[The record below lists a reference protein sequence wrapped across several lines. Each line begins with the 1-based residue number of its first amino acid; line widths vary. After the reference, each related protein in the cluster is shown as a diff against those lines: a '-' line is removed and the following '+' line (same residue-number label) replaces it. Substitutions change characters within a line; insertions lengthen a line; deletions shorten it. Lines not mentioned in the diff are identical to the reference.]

1 MASLVY
7 NSFVEDL
14 NEGNV
19 VPAVDTFRL
28 MLVTSAYTPNKDT
41 HTRRS
46 DVTNEVVGPGYAA
59 GGEIVTITVVPD
71 LVNDLTTLTLSN
83 PSWAASTI
91 TARAGVIYKAR
102 GGLASADE
110 LVGYGDFGADVS
122 SSGTTFTATFNSG
135 IVFSNTG

>member
-19 VPAVDTFRL
+19 VPAVDTFRA
-28 MLVTSAYTPNKDT
+28 MLVTSSYVPNKDT

-46 DVTNEVVGPGYAA
+46 DITNEVVGAGYAS
-59 GGEIVTITVVPD
+59 GGAVVTVTVVPD
-71 LVNDLTTLTLSN
+71 LVNDLTTLTFTN
-83 PSWAASTI
+83 PDWPASTI
-91 TARAGVIYKAR
+91 TARACVVYKAR

-110 LVGYGDFGADVS
+110 LVAYGDIGADVS
-122 SSGTTFTATFNSG
+122 SAGTTFTLTFNSG
-135 IVFSNTG
+135 IVFDNTG